1 MQENANLRCQLAL
14 QQQQQQQ
21 QQQQAQ
27 PSRLEL
33 MALSRLLSPE
43 IIERSAREIVAAI
56 AGESIDLQAT
66 KCAAYRV
73 HERLG
78 RRTSTASSH
87 THFYGVNSAV
97 FRVSLSRQQETDRG
111 RVANSGTTTT
121 ATPTTPTTSTEFALK
136 VLFTFVGA
144 EQETHSLA
152 GMYRREFAVLSDPV
166 RLPPHPNVIRVLH
179 HFVDRLEAGFLPD
192 WSLEAGLEA
201 EKTLFLVMPLL
212 GTSLH
217 SVISK
222 RQIRRADQAPFF
234 TAREFCLLALQLARA
249 LRHINEHQIVHRDV
263 KPDNALVSCQ
273 PSSLATSAQE
283 VDESSVEVD
292 NMRVVLCDFG
302 GMRAR
307 ALVHSHSPS
316 LSLALT
322 LARPHSRS
330 PSLSLALTLTRNCG
344 ISQSISIYEPN
355 NVSDSICRTRY
366 RI

>member
-1 MQENANLRCQLAL
+1 
-14 QQQQQQQ
+14 
-21 QQQQAQ
+21 
-27 PSRLEL
+27 

-111 RVANSGTTTT
+111 RVANSGTTT
-121 ATPTTPTTSTEFALK
+121 ATPTTSTEFALK

-249 LRHINEHQIVHRDV
+249 LRHINEHEIVHRDV

-302 GMRAR
+302 GTRAR
-307 ALVHSHSPS
+307 TPVHSHSPS
-316 LSLALT
+316 LSLAL
-322 LARPHSRS
+322 A
-330 PSLSLALTLTRNCG
+330 LTRNCG